1 MIKPNLGLKIEI
13 LDLFN
18 RAYLTE
24 LNMTVFLMPKM
35 NGMKVHCPERIITG
49 HLSFSLIR
57 NKFDALSFLSDI
69 NIKISLTLQTRL
81 DDLYP
86 AA

>member
-1 MIKPNLGLKIEI
+1 MIKPNLGLRIEI

-35 NGMKVHCPERIITG
+35 NGMKVHCPERIITD

-69 NIKISLTLQTRL
+69 NIKISLILQTRL